1 MAVKFCGAIWS
12 MTMSN
17 TIELVDY
24 HVCQRAL
31 REPDLKQA
39 LYDEGA
45 VLMNRVLVTL
55 HGDEHRA
62 RRLLEMR
69 VFRRDFF
76 RHHEQVVIPQVFD
89 EVMAPVRESGETDVV
104 EFGYRMTVSL
114 ATAFA
119 GIDMAMH
126 TTEEFDTLIR
136 MLRIFGTAATLG
148 QSKLDRATVKDEIRK
163 VLAEFDERFL
173 APSVARRLELI
184 QALQAGTIGEDELPM
199 DVLTV
204 LLRNVDNIE
213 LDDDMILRETAFF
226 FLAGAHTS
234 VHSLSHSM
242 HHILTWCEEHP
253 EDRQKLVIDTA
264 LLQRFVHESF
274 RLHPSSPV
282 SWRKAL
288 ADMVFANGESACS
301 GDKVVISLRAANRDT
316 SVFGPDA
323 AVFNPYRVLP
333 AGIPETGITFGIGMH
348 ACLGK
353 NLAAGTLPQPGKSI
367 DPEKRQLG
375 AVTWIT
381 HALLAQGASKDP
393 HNPGHLDQ
401 TIERETWARY
411 PIRFDA
417 Q

>member
-1 MAVKFCGAIWS
+1 MAVKFCGAIWF

-89 EVMAPVRESGETDVV
+89 EVMAPVRVSGETDVV

-119 GIDMAMH
+119 GIDMATH
-126 TTEEFDTLIR
+126 TKEEFDTLIR

-148 QSKLDRATVKDEIRK
+148 QSKLDHAMVKDEIRK
-163 VLAEFDERFL
+163 VLAEFDARFL
-173 APSVARRLELI
+173 APSVARRLKLI
-184 QALQAGTIGEDELPM
+184 QALQAATIGEDELPM

-253 EDRQKLVIDTA
+253 EDRQKLVTDTA

-288 ADMVFANGESACS
+288 ADMVFTNGESARS

-323 AVFNPYRVLP
+323 AAFNPYRVLP

-353 NLAAGTLPQPGKSI
+353 NLAAGTLPQPGNSI

-393 HNPGHLDQ
+393 KNPGHLDQ